1 MNIPL
6 NISVIRETKMF
17 LSSKIFLAGLFEIFS
32 FALCTLNN
40 DSSFCRHHYF
50 ISTNESS
57 VGELPIINVKS
68 FLNSLFT
75 LKVLTENR

>member
-40 DSSFCRHHYF
+40 DSSFCRHYYF
-50 ISTNESS
+50 ISINESS

-68 FLNSLFT
+68 LLNSIFT